1 MHRLRG
7 LRTDMSEKSDPYGK
21 RIEKEEKKEMRG
33 WNPEDGYSSSFCAIS
48 TEGGHMD
55 GQACLSRH
63 VDIRRAT
70 DSEQR
75 CCELAAIS
83 TETDENL
90 ENVVKW
96 LHKNLENVIK

>member
-1 MHRLRG
+1 
-7 LRTDMSEKSDPYGK
+7 
-21 RIEKEEKKEMRG
+21 
-33 WNPEDGYSSSFCAIS
+33 
-48 TEGGHMD
+48 MD

-96 LHKNLENVIK
+96 LHKNLENVIKSRL

>member
-7 LRTDMSEKSDPYGK
+7 LRADMSQESDPYGK
-21 RIEKEEKKEMRG
+21 RIEQEYGKEPRG
-33 WNPEDGYSSSFCAIS
+33 WDPEDGFPSSFCAIS

-55 GQACLSRH
+55 GQACLSIH

-83 TETDENL
+83 TEG
-90 ENVVKW
+90 
-96 LHKNLENVIK
+96 IKILKTWRRQT